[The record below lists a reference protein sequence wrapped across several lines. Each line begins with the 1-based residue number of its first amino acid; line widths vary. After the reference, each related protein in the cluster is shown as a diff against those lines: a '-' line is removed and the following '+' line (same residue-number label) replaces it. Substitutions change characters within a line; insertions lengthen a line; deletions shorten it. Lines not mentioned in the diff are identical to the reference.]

1 LEFSDLTDF
10 TPIPV
15 SVAAKRMDEE
25 YQRTISTL
33 SSSAQLQ
40 EAGGGRCEK
49 FARIFAWTSGKFWWK
64 FEL

>member
-1 LEFSDLTDF
+1 
-10 TPIPV
+10 
-15 SVAAKRMDEE
+15 MDEE